1 MFKAYV
7 CGSIDEDYLCT
18 NHLQVDPQ
26 TDIKPCDSV
35 EMKVTVT
42 NIGAVVGSEVVQI
55 YVTFQVRCTYILR
68 SVYCVLK

>member
-1 MFKAYV
+1 MYK
-7 CGSIDEDYLCT
+7 S
-18 NHLQVDPQ
+18 LQVDPQ

-42 NIGAVVGSEVVQI
+42 NIGPVVGSEVVQF
-55 YVTFQVRCTYILR
+55 YATFQVKCTYVFR